1 MRIACAQYSPQVG
14 DIDNNLTRADAV
26 LHKAKPEQLEDLDLL
41 VLPELAFTGKS
52 IKSPI
57 LLRGDDAGEGWSRR
71 AKPDA
76 FVVRRLTPACPAHVY
91 ITFKSSATRQPPC

>member
-1 MRIACAQYSPQVG
+1 MRIACAQYSPQVS

-52 IKSPI
+52 T
-57 LLRGDDAGEGWSRR
+57 SRR
-71 AKPDA
+71 
-76 FVVRRLTPACPAHVY
+76 F
-91 ITFKSSATRQPPC
+91 FSATKIRGKGLSQRATYDTCVIPPADSPLSY